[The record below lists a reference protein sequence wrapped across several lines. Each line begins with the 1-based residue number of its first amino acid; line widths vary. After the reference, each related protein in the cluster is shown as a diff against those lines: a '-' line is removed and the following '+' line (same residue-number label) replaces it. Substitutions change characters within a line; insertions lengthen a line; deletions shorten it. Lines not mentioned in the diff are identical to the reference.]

1 MEYGAR
7 LNSSCSTSRETNNET
22 HVYLAEE
29 ETHLF
34 FINFGLLDGFWVCQS
49 VRHDNIDNTDVSA

>member
-34 FINFGLLDGFWVCQS
+34 FINFGLLDGFWAGFAS
-49 VRHDNIDNTDVSA
+49 LVRPRL